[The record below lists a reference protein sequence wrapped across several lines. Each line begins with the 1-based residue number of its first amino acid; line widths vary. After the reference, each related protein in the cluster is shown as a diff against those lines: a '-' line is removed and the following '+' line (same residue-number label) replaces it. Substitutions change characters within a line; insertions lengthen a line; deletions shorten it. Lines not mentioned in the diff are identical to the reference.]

1 MSKGYENNVVSSQ
14 PIEIEGTEEQKKIV
28 KEFQA
33 KLTKLMTKE
42 RELKT
47 ELYDVGQQ
55 IKKTQE
61 KMKERFKEIFKD

>member
-28 KEFQA
+28 KEFQD

>member
-28 KEFQA
+28 KEFQD

-55 IKKTQE
+55 IKETQE

>member
-1 MSKGYENNVVSSQ
+1 MSKGYENNVVSSK

-28 KEFQA
+28 QEFQD

-42 RELKT
+42 RELKD

-55 IKKTQE
+55 IKKTDKE
-61 KMKERFKEIFKD
+61 MKERFGEIFKD

>member
-55 IKKTQE
+55 IKETQE

>member
-28 KEFQA
+28 KEFQD

-61 KMKERFKEIFKD
+61 IMKERFKEIFKD